1 MKLDMNEKGWA
12 SVFKPFEKKLIEAVY
27 KHPSGMITLTGWK
40 YLEGDRSRAT
50 VINTLAR
57 WKLEGI
63 LKSTTRT
70 GKGGHH
76 DVYSPVYPTVEEL
89 ETAIKQGF
97 INFMLEEL
105 EGSILE

>member
-1 MKLDMNEKGWA
+1 MKLDMNEKGWT

-76 DVYSPVYPTVEEL
+76 AVYSPIFDTVEEL
-89 ETAIKQGF
+89 EAAIKQEF
-97 INFMLEEL
+97 INFMLNEL
-105 EGSILE
+105 QGSILE